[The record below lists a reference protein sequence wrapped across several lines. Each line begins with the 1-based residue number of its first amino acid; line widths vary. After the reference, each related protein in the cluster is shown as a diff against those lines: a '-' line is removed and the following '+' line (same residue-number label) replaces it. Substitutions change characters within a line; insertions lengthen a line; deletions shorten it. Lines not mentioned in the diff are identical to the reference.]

1 MFNLN
6 WLGTCSYPV
15 HWLVV
20 TGVRAC
26 QKLRS
31 LKMFTFF
38 SHGCRLILMG
48 TDSFS
53 PLAILSQSSRFE
65 PWFTRVTR
73 LLFYMKKPCNDK
85 NRTRTKHGMPDW
97 FNLEKWGFLP
107 LNFDA
112 VSQLHLS
119 STFTEWKVTS
129 EGCVYGNFWHKV
141 LIFGQQAFLKLVK

>member
-53 PLAILSQSSRFE
+53 PLAILSQSSRFD

-73 LLFYMKKPCNDK
+73 LLFYMKKNPAMI
-85 NRTRTKHGMPDW
+85 RTDPEQSMECQIDLIWKSEDFCPWTLMQSPSYTCHLLSQNERLPQRDVSMEISDIRCSFLDSKHFW
-97 FNLEKWGFLP
+97 NL
-107 LNFDA
+107 
-112 VSQLHLS
+112 
-119 STFTEWKVTS
+119 
-129 EGCVYGNFWHKV
+129 
-141 LIFGQQAFLKLVK
+141 